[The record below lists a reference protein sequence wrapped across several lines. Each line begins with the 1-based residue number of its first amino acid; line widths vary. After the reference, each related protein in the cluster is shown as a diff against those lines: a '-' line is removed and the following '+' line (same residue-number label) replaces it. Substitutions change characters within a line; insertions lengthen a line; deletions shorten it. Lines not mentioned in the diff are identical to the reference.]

1 MTNRFC
7 QSFLRDFL
15 WPLAF
20 GLCDFVAVPKSA
32 ASPSSL
38 EARLGYRFTTKALLT
53 EALTHGSYL
62 QDDPA
67 AAPHNQRL
75 EFLGDSVLQFILTAA
90 LYRDYP
96 AEREGVLS
104 RRRAVLSKG
113 EFLTKMARDL
123 GLDASLRLSKS
134 EQDAGGRNRA
144 SILEDAF
151 EALVGAIFLDS
162 DLTTTQ
168 ALVLGWY
175 GPLGERLAISE
186 DAENPKGRL
195 QELIQPEHGN
205 VALRYE
211 VTTTTGPKHAR
222 IYEVDVFLNDQKLGT
237 GSGPSKKV
245 AEEAAA
251 RVALAALRAEDRGST
266 K

>member
-1 MTNRFC
+1 MA
-7 QSFLRDFL
+7 S
-15 WPLAF
+15 
-20 GLCDFVAVPKSA
+20 
-32 ASPSSL
+32 SPSKPADL
-38 EARLGYRFTTKALLT
+38 EKRLNYRFTNHALLV

-96 AEREGVLS
+96 TEREGVLS

-123 GLDASLRLSKS
+123 GLDASLRLSQS
-134 EQDAGGRNRA
+134 EEDAGGRNRA

-151 EALVGAIFLDS
+151 EALVGAIYLDS
-162 DLTTTQ
+162 DLPTTQ
-168 ALVLGWY
+168 GLVLGWY
-175 GPLGERLAISE
+175 GPLSDRLALSE
-186 DAENPKGRL
+186 DAENPKGSL
-195 QELIQPEHGN
+195 QELVQPEHGN

-222 IYEVDVFLNDQKLGT
+222 VYEVDVFLNDQKLGT
-237 GSGPSKKV
+237 GSGTSKKV

-251 RVALAALRAEDRGST
+251 RVALTTLRTESSKSQA
-266 K
+266 

>member
-1 MTNRFC
+1 MPAPAKISALQRKIGY
-7 QSFLRDFL
+7 QFLK
-15 WPLAF
+15 P
-20 GLCDFVAVPKSA
+20 
-32 ASPSSL
+32 
-38 EARLGYRFTTKALLT
+38 ALLV
-53 EALTHGSYL
+53 EALTHSSYL
-62 QDDPA
+62 QEDPA

-75 EFLGDSVLQFILTAA
+75 EFLGDSVLQFIITAA

-113 EFLTKMARDL
+113 EFLTQMARDL

-134 EQDAGGRNRA
+134 EDAAGGRQRA

-151 EALVGAIFLDS
+151 EALVGAIYLDS
-162 DLTTTQ
+162 DLSTTQ
-168 ALVLGWY
+168 ARVLGWY
-175 GPLGERLAISE
+175 GPLADRLILSE

-195 QELIQPEHGN
+195 QELVQPEHGN
-205 VALRYE
+205 TALTYL
-211 VTTTTGPKHAR
+211 VSATTGPRHAR
-222 IYEVDVFLNDQKLGT
+222 IYEVDVLFNERKIGS

-251 RVALAALRAEDRGST
+251 RVALATLRAEARGTT